1 MSIDDGV
8 VVTFDLLKTVVFY
21 EGKEHIVNIPHF
33 ERMWKKRIDPL
44 EDGDDVGQ
52 IDTKNMS
59 IDLAPAIREE
69 IIMACHTL

>member
-1 MSIDDGV
+1 M
-8 VVTFDLLKTVVFY
+8 
-21 EGKEHIVNIPHF
+21 NIAHF

-69 IIMACHTL
+69 IIMACHSL